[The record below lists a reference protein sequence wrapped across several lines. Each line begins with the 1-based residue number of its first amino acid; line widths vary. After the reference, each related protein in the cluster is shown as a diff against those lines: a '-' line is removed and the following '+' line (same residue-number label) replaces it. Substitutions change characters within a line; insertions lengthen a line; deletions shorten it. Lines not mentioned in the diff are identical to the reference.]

1 MGMGKA
7 IVASSVATVRT
18 MDPKLIALLEGSG
31 FTDMAMNTAAMLG
44 AEYAALVLVDQTHVR
59 FCERHGF
66 SEKVSPRNAK
76 LWDRALAAD
85 EPFFIE
91 DLGADPD
98 FSGDGITLG
107 GMPVRY
113 FASSPLHSAD
123 GERVGA
129 YCMAG
134 AEPKEITEFHLNTIT
149 ELARWVD
156 RELVKFQDLHK
167 IAEVQQALLPKAVPP
182 LAGYDVAGVCLP
194 AKAAGGD
201 FFDWYPIDGGL
212 GFTLADVMG
221 KGVAAALLAAT
232 VRATVRSAA
241 RKKNVLIAVE
251 RAAEA
256 LAQDLGETQSFVTL
270 FHARLDAATGRFSY
284 VDAGHGLTLLVA
296 PDGSHQRLEGSDLPL
311 GIALGDHRRSRHHA
325 TLEEGGALVTFS
337 DGVLDLYD
345 GSLASVDAVA
355 DIVRASSSAQEIVD
369 EIARLAHQDGQAAD
383 DITVVAIRR
392 SGGGS

>member
-1 MGMGKA
+1 
-7 IVASSVATVRT
+7 

-44 AEYAALVLVDQTHVR
+44 VECAALVLVDQSEVR

-66 SEKVSPRNAK
+66 IADVTPREAK

-91 DLGADPD
+91 DVDVDPD
-98 FSGDGITLG
+98 FAGKGLTLG
-107 GMPVRY
+107 GQPVRY

-134 AEPKEITEFHLNTIT
+134 AEPKEITEFHLNTIS

-167 IAEVQQALLPKAVPP
+167 IAEVQQALLPKKVPP
-182 LAGYDVAGVCLP
+182 LPGYDVAGVCLP

-201 FFDWYPIDGGL
+201 FYDWYPIDGGL

-221 KGVAAALLAAT
+221 KGVAAAILAAT

-241 RKKNVLIAVE
+241 RKKNVLVAVE

-256 LAQDLGETQSFVTL
+256 LAQDLGETESFVTL
-270 FHARLDAATGRFSY
+270 FHARLEAQNGQFSY

-296 PDGSHQRLEGSDLPL
+296 ADGSHRRLDGGDLPL
-311 GIALGDHRRSRHHA
+311 GIALSDRRRSRHQGV
-325 TLEEGGALVTFS
+325 LEEGGALVTFS

-345 GSLASVDAVA
+345 GSLASIDAVA
-355 DIVRASSSAQEIVD
+355 DVVRAASSAQQIVD

-383 DITVVAIRR
+383 DITVLAIRR
-392 SGGGS
+392 SEGVG